1 MRAPSHHQSGIYR
14 GSERGASAWPFI
26 LTLVLLLVFVWLW
39 YAETEKKDNALAAE
53 KQAKQAELDA
63 KNETK
68 RAMDELE
75 ALSRVVG
82 YQDSTFSA
90 GGRTISTTN
99 RATLEAHVKPDGT
112 LPGETGGKGTLAVLM
127 EKAQMAFTRA
137 GRIHTSQI
145 GAEKA
150 LDYSVLPQAFKDKL
164 QAYRD
169 AWGNGI
175 GEKPVPPTDEDDVA
189 AMAAYKDEIAQ
200 YEEKARQ
207 RDEAFADLAS
217 DEAWKQISE
226 VVRMPAEWAG
236 QTGTEIVVN
245 YLPLPE
251 GGAYTVEA
259 LLEPLPAMIDNYESE
274 ITALQAAAAST
285 ITQQAADITAARTE
299 LDNTRAELSRVQS
312 ESTQQIEAANRTITE
327 QTESITRL
335 QDEKSTAQNELEQA
349 KERHKGDITK
359 VEADRDAYRSGLAN
373 AKERRDVRIRRDD
386 PKGTMLAVSDAMGTG
401 AIDLGTSDKAYVGMV
416 FVVSGLDRGGNRVDK
431 GRVVVT
437 QVTGP
442 HSSKVRVLEGR
453 GQIAGGDRLHNA
465 LYNPTDP
472 IHVYIHGK
480 LDKWPRELAV
490 ARLRRLGVIVQ
501 EQVDGNTD
509 YVVIPNS
516 LGAKPEA
523 ASDEESEDEEGGES
537 AADPLAQLEILARR
551 NGAVIMPERLFDTL
565 LDF

>member
-14 GSERGASAWPFI
+14 GSERGASAWP
-26 LTLVLLLVFVWLW
+26 LVLSLVLLLVFVYMW
-39 YAETEKKDNALAAE
+39 YAETDKRDEALAKE
-53 KQAKQAELDA
+53 KQAQEAELKA
-63 KNETK
+63 KNETN
-68 RAMDELE
+68 RALDELE
-75 ALSRVVG
+75 ALSRLVG
-82 YQDSTFSA
+82 YQESTFSA
-90 GGRTISTTN
+90 NGRTISTTN

-112 LPGETGGKGTLAVLM
+112 LPGETGGKGTLAVLE

-145 GAEKA
+145 GVEKP
-150 LDYSVLPQAFKDKL
+150 LDYSVLPQAFKEKL

-169 AWGNGI
+169 KWANGL
-175 GEKPVPPTDEDDVA
+175 GDKPVPPTDEDDTA
-189 AMAAYKDEIAQ
+189 AMSEYRDALAAYE
-200 YEEKARQ
+200 ARAKE
-207 RDEAFADLAS
+207 RDADLADLAT
-217 DEAWKQISE
+217 DESWKQIAE

-236 QTGTEIVVN
+236 QTGTEIVID
-245 YLPLPE
+245 YLSLPE

-259 LLEPLPAMIDNYESE
+259 LLKPLPAMIDAFKSE
-274 ITALQAAAAST
+274 ITALQTAAAST
-285 ITQQAADITAARTE
+285 ITQQAADITSARTE

-335 QDEKSTAQNELEQA
+335 QDEKSTAQNELEQT
-349 KERHKGDITK
+349 KERHKGELTK
-359 VEADRDAYRSGLAN
+359 VESDRDAYRAGLAN
-373 AKERRDVRIRRDD
+373 SKERRDVRMRRDD
-386 PKGTMLAVSDAMGTG
+386 PKGTILAVSDALATGT
-401 AIDLGTSDKAYVGMV
+401 IDLGTSDKSFIGLV

-437 QVTGP
+437 QVTGA

-472 IHVYIHGK
+472 INVYIHGK

-490 ARLRRLGVIVQ
+490 ARLRRLGVNVQ
-501 EQVDGNTD
+501 DQVNGNTD
-509 YVVIPNS
+509 YIIIPNS
-516 LGAKPEA
+516 LGATPDA
-523 ASDEESEDEEGGES
+523 GTDEEGGDEEEGEG
-537 AADPLAQLEILARR
+537 AANPLAQLEVLARR